1 MILRH
6 IGLAL
11 DRAAGYVETH
21 YWAGAALVVAA
32 GLLVTFGDVLQA
44 VL

>member
-6 IGLAL
+6 VGLAL
-11 DRAAGYVETH
+11 DRAADYVETH
-21 YWAGAALVVAA
+21 YWAGAVLVVAA